1 MEILTKLSHA
11 RWNGN
16 KIYVWALQ
24 LHCFAYFQQEKADFC
39 LDIDHDDDQM
49 HLLYRVVV
57 LMLADVLLVQN
68 LHKAG
73 ETPDKGGNMKMN
85 TTVISESLKCHHL

>member
-1 MEILTKLSHA
+1 MEILTKLSQS

-16 KIYVWALQ
+16 KIYVWAATTLLCIISPGTGRFLVRQ
-24 LHCFAYFQQEKADFC
+24 AD
-39 LDIDHDDDQM
+39 DDDQM
-49 HLLYRVVV
+49 HLLYRVVG

-68 LHKAG
+68 LHTAG

>member
-1 MEILTKLSHA
+1 MEIFTELSHA

-16 KIYVWALQ
+16 KIYVWAATTL
-24 LHCFAYFQQEKADFC
+24 LCIISTGKGRFLFRHD
-39 LDIDHDDDQM
+39 DDDDQM

-73 ETPDKGGNMKMN
+73 ETPDEGGNMKMN